1 MLGNFVEATLEARIE
16 WTCYSSLHLT
26 PSPSSLFPLTTH
38 ITLLLLLLLPL
49 PLSTFSISIMK
60 FINPKNLFRKKE
72 KSSVSRSDPLSFG
85 SSSSSDESLHKP
97 ITGGSQT
104 PTSVL
109 PDVSGEWSDIT
120 VDVQCELAQAFRLID
135 RDNDGVVSREELE
148 AVLTRLGARPPTPE
162 EIALML
168 SEVDSD
174 GKGCISVETI
184 MNRVASGSDPNPEEE
199 LREAFEVFDTD
210 RDGRISAEELLRV
223 FRAIGDERCTLEE
236 CKRMIAGVDKN
247 GDGFVCFEEFSLMM
261 DLQR

>member
-1 MLGNFVEATLEARIE
+1 
-16 WTCYSSLHLT
+16 
-26 PSPSSLFPLTTH
+26 
-38 ITLLLLLLLPL
+38 
-49 PLSTFSISIMK
+49 MK
-60 FINPKNLFRKKE
+60 FINPKNLSPKRLFRKKE

-109 PDVSGEWSDIT
+109 PEVSGEWSDIT

-162 EIALML
+162 EIELML

-174 GKGCISVETI
+174 GKGCISVESI
-184 MNRVASGSDPNPEEE
+184 MNRIGSGSSSDSDPNPEEE

-236 CKRMIAGVDKN
+236 CRRMIAGVDKN
-247 GDGFVCFEEFSLMM
+247 GDGFVCFQEFSLMM